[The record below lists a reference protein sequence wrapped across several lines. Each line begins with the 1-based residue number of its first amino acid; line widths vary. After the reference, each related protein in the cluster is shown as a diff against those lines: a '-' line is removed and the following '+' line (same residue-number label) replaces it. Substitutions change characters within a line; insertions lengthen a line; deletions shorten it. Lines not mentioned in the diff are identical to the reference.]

1 MPRLSRTVFAG
12 VPHHVTQR
20 GNRRETVFFTDE
32 DRYAYLDALREYCR
46 KHRVEVLAYCLMS
59 NHIHLIAVP
68 ERDDG
73 LERVLRPL
81 HMRHAQ
87 RVNRNRGWKGHLWQ
101 GRFFSSPLD
110 EQYLWAAIRYVERN
124 PVRAKMVRKAENYA
138 WSSAAGHCGLRKDTL
153 LNESSTWLKQYEGEG
168 ESSWTSPSSQ
178 SALIFA
184 TLTTSAHLFLSD
196 FMKAANSDGEVPD
209 GSIPCARYL
218 ARTMGIRST
227 RLISSLSL
235 STIS

>member
-1 MPRLSRTVFAG
+1 MPRLSRIVFAG

-32 DRYAYLDALREYCR
+32 DRHAYLDALREYCR

-87 RVNRNRGWKGHLWQ
+87 RVNRNRDWKGHLWQ

-138 WSSAAGHCGLRKDTL
+138 WSSAAGHCGLRTDTL
-153 LNESSTWLKQYEGEG
+153 LNESSAWLKQYEGEG
-168 ESSWTSPSSQ
+168 EW
-178 SALIFA
+178 SAWLAEGEQPAQLDILRRHVEKGLPCGAERFVRKLERMA
-184 TLTTSAHLFLSD
+184 GRELRHRALGRPRKLEGQAG
-196 FMKAANSDGEVPD
+196 KA
-209 GSIPCARYL
+209 
-218 ARTMGIRST
+218 
-227 RLISSLSL
+227 
-235 STIS
+235 